1 MSRRVPQLLIA
12 LVALFGVVAVVI
24 SVRGGDDGPPA
35 PDSSVGAAPT
45 PTTEPEPPP
54 PPELSPQEAADAAAR
69 AFLDTYVEPDG
80 RVRRDPD
87 GDTVSEGQAYAMLLA
102 VATDDQATF
111 DRVWTWTEDNLL
123 GRNGTLAWKWLDGE
137 VVDPNE
143 ATDADLDAGR
153 ALLLAAEA
161 FDEPTYHADGLA
173 LGDAL
178 LTRDVVD
185 TAAGPVLVAGPW
197 ALTQPHFINPS
208 YMSDVA
214 FEQFAVAS
222 GNPRWQQLAHTSNVL
237 LRELTQNGSLL
248 PSDWALVDPDG
259 SVTPS
264 APPGGDI
271 AAYGYDAFR
280 TLPRLAEACDDES
293 RQLAA
298 SLAAPAFRALEQPSG
313 IAGLDGS
320 AMTDGDNQFY
330 QLGAAAAARAAGDD
344 DLASELLRNAD
355 AANAQSPSYYL
366 GAWVA
371 LTRVMLD
378 TDVLGG
384 CATTPAGESVSS
396 APTIVTPP
404 TGP

>member
-12 LVALFGVVAVVI
+12 LVALFGLVAIVI
-24 SVRGGDDGPPA
+24 SVRNVDDGPSA
-35 PDSSVGAAPT
+35 SAPT
-45 PTTEPEPPP
+45 PNSL
-54 PPELSPQEAADAAAR
+54 PELSPSEAADAAAR

-80 RVRRDPD
+80 RVRREPE

-102 VATDDQATF
+102 VATDDRATF
-111 DRVWTWTEDNLL
+111 ERVWGWTEDNLL
-123 GRNGTLAWKWLDGE
+123 GSNGTLAWKWSDGE
-137 VVDPNE
+137 IVDPNE

-161 FDEPTYHADGLA
+161 FDEPVYHADGLA
-173 LGDAL
+173 LGEAL
-178 LTRDVVD
+178 LTRDVID

-197 ALTQPHFINPS
+197 AVAQPHYINPS

-222 GNPRWQQLAHTSNVL
+222 GNPLWQQLADTSNVL

-264 APPGGDI
+264 APPGGDV
-271 AAYGYDAFR
+271 AGYGYDAFR
-280 TLPRLAEACDDES
+280 TLARLAEACDDES
-293 RQLAA
+293 RELVAA
-298 SLAAPAFRALEQPSG
+298 LAAPAARTLEEPSG
-313 IAGLDGS
+313 TAGLDGS

-330 QLGAAAAARAAGDD
+330 QLGAAAAARAAGDV
-344 DLASELLRNAD
+344 DLANELLRQAD
-355 AANAQSPSYYL
+355 AANAESPSYYL
-366 GAWVA
+366 SAWVA
-371 LTRVMLD
+371 LTRVLLD

-396 APTIVTPP
+396 APATVIPP
-404 TGP
+404 AAP